1 MKSSTQFREVFVFI
15 NNLFLDSVEIKIQTI
30 SGKYSLSIS
39 VCENIRKSIMLS
51 VNKRLYHI
59 HTPNCLIFH
68 FIRMAVHIHPKR
80 INLTANFFAIFL
92 QSNLSVADMLYSG
105 YLVIADIFSQN
116 WPNHGQTVKE
126 KSPYSAHFQLLQR
139 TKFFWYGVKR
149 FEPNLPF

>member
-1 MKSSTQFREVFVFI
+1 MFVFI

-68 FIRMAVHIHPKR
+68 FIRMALHIHPKR
-80 INLTANFFAIFL
+80 INLTANFFAILL
-92 QSNLSVADMLYSG
+92 QSNLSVADILYSG
-105 YLVIADIFSQN
+105 YLVIADTFRRTGRI
-116 WPNHGQTVKE
+116 TVKLS
-126 KSPYSAHFQLLQR
+126 KKNPHTVHTFNCYSGHN
-139 TKFFWYGVKR
+139 FFDTV
-149 FEPNLPF
+149 